1 MKKTPEQFLSDVK
14 KDGEMSMKKI
24 ISVYE
29 LLGLIKDDKAPKKIM
44 YNDNV
49 YEFND
54 YDYRCIVTEIERGFV
69 DYRLIK
75 NYSQKLN
82 FLLNEK
88 VEILEEYKPIIEEIE
103 IARNDITYDDG
114 AIDNDGL
121 VDNFID
127 VKDKLNEVIDY
138 INRKEDK

>member
-1 MKKTPEQFLSDVK
+1 
-14 KDGEMSMKKI
+14 MKKI